1 MDYIDAL
8 CQFLHKQGYGKVK
21 TGKEE
26 WGRILWA
33 KDMGGKI
40 CLIDIVPERLPG
52 QRRISVRQQEE
63 WIRRVEDQLMLRY
76 AKRTDRVT
84 LMLFRG
90 DPDERAV
97 EEIRPYPAVWCINKV
112 RGRLLIYENQ
122 RADFYGLQSGLE
134 QWAAAYAAE
143 VQKNG
148 RMELFRMFTPVNT
161 GLVVVN
167 VLVFLALSL
176 VGNVTDAVFMAEHG
190 AMYREAIADRGEI
203 WRLFTSVFMHFGV
216 EHLLQ
221 NMLILLLIGSRLEK
235 ITGSIRY
242 LLLYMGSGL
251 AASAASYFFTLAG
264 DPYTVSA
271 GASGAIFGV
280 MGGLLF
286 MVLKDLVQ
294 KRRRRIQEIGLSGI
308 LFVIVSALSYGF
320 STAGVDNAA
329 HVGGLVAGCVLTG
342 ILTIRK

>member
-1 MDYIDAL
+1 
-8 CQFLHKQGYGKVK
+8 
-21 TGKEE
+21 
-26 WGRILWA
+26 
-33 KDMGGKI
+33 
-40 CLIDIVPERLPG
+40 
-52 QRRISVRQQEE
+52 
-63 WIRRVEDQLMLRY
+63 
-76 AKRTDRVT
+76 
-84 LMLFRG
+84 
-90 DPDERAV
+90 
-97 EEIRPYPAVWCINKV
+97 
-112 RGRLLIYENQ
+112 
-122 RADFYGLQSGLE
+122 
-134 QWAAAYAAE
+134 
-143 VQKNG
+143 
-148 RMELFRMFTPVNT
+148 MFTPVNT